1 MKCRLLAT
9 TFPGRAGSLIGGR
22 ELGTLWGVATH
33 RVTDATFRRR
43 RLACLALV
51 GAAVV
56 GGAVGIQADRPGADP
71 AATTRADAGPSLAR
85 PTMVAPSPPTTTAA
99 GPETITLAFAG
110 DILTHGPVNAAAR
123 GFGAGS
129 GAAYDYAPMFAP
141 LATILSGTDLP
152 LCHLEVPLAPTAE
165 QISGYPVFGAPGE
178 LIAGIASAGYRGCST
193 ASNHA
198 LDKGIAGV
206 QATLD
211 TFDRHR
217 LGHAGTART
226 ADEAATPRIYD
237 VRGAQVAHLSYSYGF
252 NGIQPPPDAP
262 WAANPIDAPRIV
274 ADAGQARAAG
284 ADLVVVSLHWGTEGQ
299 AAPDTQQQALA
310 PVLAA
315 SADIDLLV
323 GHHAHVVQPIQRIN
337 GKIVIFGLGNQL
349 SNQRSPAQL
358 DGLTAIATATRDATG
373 RYAVTAVEA
382 VPTWMDK
389 SGWRV
394 LPVTSTLADP
404 SAPAGLRQQLV
415 ASYQRTMA
423 TLTGAGPVE
432 GLTAAP
438 LPPG

>member
-1 MKCRLLAT
+1 
-9 TFPGRAGSLIGGR
+9 LIGR
-22 ELGTLWGVATH
+22 WELGTLWVVATH
-33 RVTDATFRRR
+33 RVADATFRRR
-43 RLACLALV
+43 RLACLALA
-51 GAAVV
+51 GAALV
-56 GGAVGIQADRPGADP
+56 GGAAGIQPDRPATDP
-71 AATTRADAGPSLAR
+71 IATTRPDAGPPPAP
-85 PTMVAPSPPTTTAA
+85 PTTAAPSPPITAA
-99 GPETITLAFAG
+99 GPETISLAFAG
-110 DILTHGPVNAAAR
+110 DILTHGPVNAAAAR
-123 GFGAGS
+123 FGAAS
-129 GAAYDYAPMFAP
+129 GTAYEYAPLFAP
-141 LATILSGTDLP
+141 LAAILSGTDLP
-152 LCHLEVPLAPTAE
+152 LCHLEVPLAPTPE

-178 LIAGIASAGYRGCST
+178 LIAGIRSAGYRGCST

-198 LDKGIAGV
+198 LDKGVAGI

-211 TFDRHR
+211 TFDRHG

-226 ADEAATPRIYD
+226 ADEAAIPRIYD

-252 NGIQPPPDAP
+252 NGIPPPPDAP

-274 ADAGQARAAG
+274 ADAAQARAAG
-284 ADLVVVSLHWGTEGQ
+284 ADLVVISLHWGTEGQ
-299 AAPDTQQQALA
+299 AAPDAQQQTLA
-310 PVLAA
+310 PMLTA

-337 GKIVIFGLGNQL
+337 GKFVIFGLGNQL

-373 RYAVTAVEA
+373 RYAVSAVEA

>member
-1 MKCRLLAT
+1 M
-9 TFPGRAGSLIGGR
+9 IGGR
-22 ELGTLWGVATH
+22 ELGTLWIVATH
-33 RVTDATFRRR
+33 RVSDATFRRR
-43 RLACLALV
+43 RLACLALA
-51 GAAVV
+51 GAAFV

-71 AATTRADAGPSLAR
+71 VATTRPDAGPSLAP
-85 PTMVAPSPPTTTAA
+85 PTTAAPSPPTTAA

-129 GAAYDYAPMFAP
+129 GAAYDYTPMFAP
-141 LATILSGTDLP
+141 LAAILSGTDLA
-152 LCHLEVPLAPTAE
+152 LCHLEVPLAPTPG
-165 QISGYPVFGAPGE
+165 QTSGYPVFGAPGE
-178 LIAGIASAGYRGCST
+178 LIAGIASAGYRGCSM

-198 LDKGIAGV
+198 LDKGVAGI

-211 TFDRHR
+211 TFDRYG
-217 LGHAGTART
+217 LGHTGTART
-226 ADEAATPRIYD
+226 ADEAATPRMYD

-252 NGIQPPPDAP
+252 NGIPPPPDAP

-274 ADAGQARAAG
+274 ADAAQARAAG

-299 AAPDTQQQALA
+299 AAPDAQQQALA
-310 PVLAA
+310 SVLAA
-315 SADIDLLV
+315 SPDIDLLV
-323 GHHAHVVQPIQRIN
+323 GHHAHVVQPVQRIN
-337 GKIVIFGLGNQL
+337 GKFVIFGLGNQL
-349 SNQRSPAQL
+349 SNQRSPTQL

-394 LPVTSTLADP
+394 LPVTATLADP
-404 SAPAGLRQQLV
+404 SAPAELRHELV

-423 TLTGAGPVE
+423 TLTGAGPVD

>member
-1 MKCRLLAT
+1 M
-9 TFPGRAGSLIGGR
+9 IGGR
-22 ELGTLWGVATH
+22 ELGTLWIVATH
-33 RVTDATFRRR
+33 RVSDATFRRR
-43 RLACLALV
+43 RLACLALA
-51 GAAVV
+51 GAAFV

-71 AATTRADAGPSLAR
+71 VATTRPDAGPSLA
-85 PTMVAPSPPTTTAA
+85 PPTTAAPAPPTTAA

-129 GAAYDYAPMFAP
+129 GAAYDYTPMFAP
-141 LATILSGTDLP
+141 LAAILSGTDLA
-152 LCHLEVPLAPTAE
+152 LCHLEVPLAPTPG
-165 QISGYPVFGAPGE
+165 QTSGYPVFGAPGE
-178 LIAGIASAGYRGCST
+178 LIAGIASAGYRGCSM

-198 LDKGIAGV
+198 LDKGVAGI

-211 TFDRHR
+211 TFDRYG
-217 LGHAGTART
+217 LGHTGTART
-226 ADEAATPRIYD
+226 ADEAATPRMYD

-252 NGIQPPPDAP
+252 NGIPPPPDAP

-274 ADAGQARAAG
+274 ADAAQARAAG

-299 AAPDTQQQALA
+299 AAPDAQQQALA
-310 PVLAA
+310 SVLAA
-315 SADIDLLV
+315 SPDIDLLV

-337 GKIVIFGLGNQL
+337 GKFVIFGLGNQL
-349 SNQRSPAQL
+349 SNQRSPTQL

-394 LPVTSTLADP
+394 LPVTATLADP
-404 SAPAGLRQQLV
+404 SAPAELRHELV

-423 TLTGAGPVE
+423 TLTGAGPVD

>member
-1 MKCRLLAT
+1 
-9 TFPGRAGSLIGGR
+9 LIGR
-22 ELGTLWGVATH
+22 WELGTLWVVTTH
-33 RVTDATFRRR
+33 RVADATFRRR
-43 RLACLALV
+43 RLACLALA
-51 GAAVV
+51 GAALV
-56 GGAVGIQADRPGADP
+56 GGAAGIQPDRPATDP
-71 AATTRADAGPSLAR
+71 IATTRPDAGPPPAP
-85 PTMVAPSPPTTTAA
+85 PTTAAPSPPITAA
-99 GPETITLAFAG
+99 GPETISLALAG
-110 DILTHGPVNAAAR
+110 DILTHGPVNAAAAR
-123 GFGAGS
+123 FGAAS
-129 GAAYDYAPMFAP
+129 GTAYEYAPLFAP
-141 LATILSGTDLP
+141 LAAILSGTDLP
-152 LCHLEVPLAPTAE
+152 LCHLEVPLAPT
-165 QISGYPVFGAPGE
+165 PE
-178 LIAGIASAGYRGCST
+178 LIAGIRSAGYRGCST

-198 LDKGIAGV
+198 LDKGVAGI

-211 TFDRHR
+211 TFDRHG

-226 ADEAATPRIYD
+226 ADEAAIPRIYD

-252 NGIQPPPDAP
+252 NGIPPPPDAP

-274 ADAGQARAAG
+274 ADAAQARAAG

-299 AAPDTQQQALA
+299 AAPDAQQQTLA
-310 PVLAA
+310 PMLTA

-337 GKIVIFGLGNQL
+337 GKFVIFGLGNQL

-404 SAPAGLRQQLV
+404 SAPAGLRQLLV

>member
-1 MKCRLLAT
+1 LI
-9 TFPGRAGSLIGGR
+9 GRWELGSL
-22 ELGTLWGVATH
+22 WVVATH
-33 RVTDATFRRR
+33 RVADATFRRR
-43 RLACLALV
+43 RLACLALA
-51 GAAVV
+51 GAALV
-56 GGAVGIQADRPGADP
+56 GGAAGIQADRPAADLV
-71 AATTRADAGPSLAR
+71 ATTRPDAGPSPAP
-85 PTMVAPSPPTTTAA
+85 PTTAAPSPPTTTA

-123 GFGAGS
+123 RFGAGS

-141 LATILSGTDLP
+141 LATILSDIDLP
-152 LCHLEVPLAPTAE
+152 LCHLEVPLAPTPE

-198 LDKGIAGV
+198 LDKGVAGI

-211 TFDRHR
+211 TFDRHG

-252 NGIQPPPDAP
+252 NGIPPPPDTP
-262 WAANPIDAPRIV
+262 WAANPIDVPRIV
-274 ADAGQARAAG
+274 ADAAQARAAG

-310 PVLAA
+310 SVLAA
-315 SADIDLLV
+315 SPDIDLLV

-389 SGWRV
+389 IGWRV
-394 LPVTSTLADP
+394 LPVTSTLAGP
-404 SAPAGLRQQLV
+404 SVPAELRQQLV

>member
-1 MKCRLLAT
+1 
-9 TFPGRAGSLIGGR
+9 LIGR
-22 ELGTLWGVATH
+22 WELGTLWVVATH
-33 RVTDATFRRR
+33 RVADATFRRR
-43 RLACLALV
+43 RLACLALA
-51 GAAVV
+51 GAALV
-56 GGAVGIQADRPGADP
+56 GGAAGIQPDRPATDP
-71 AATTRADAGPSLAR
+71 IATTRPDAGPSPAP
-85 PTMVAPSPPTTTAA
+85 PTTAAPSPPITAA
-99 GPETITLAFAG
+99 GPETISLALAG
-110 DILTHGPVNAAAR
+110 DILTHGPVNAAAAR
-123 GFGAGS
+123 FGAAS
-129 GAAYDYAPMFAP
+129 GTAYEYAPLFAP
-141 LATILSGTDLP
+141 LAAILSGTDLP
-152 LCHLEVPLAPTAE
+152 LCHLEVPLAPTPE

-178 LIAGIASAGYRGCST
+178 LIAGIRSAGYRGCST

-198 LDKGIAGV
+198 LDKGVAGI

-211 TFDRHR
+211 TFDRHG

-226 ADEAATPRIYD
+226 ADEAAIPRIYD

-252 NGIQPPPDAP
+252 NGIPPPPDAP

-274 ADAGQARAAG
+274 ADAAQARAAG

-299 AAPDTQQQALA
+299 AAPDAQQQTLA
-310 PVLAA
+310 PMLTA

-337 GKIVIFGLGNQL
+337 GKFVIFGLGNQL

-404 SAPAGLRQQLV
+404 SAPAGLRQLLV

>member
-1 MKCRLLAT
+1 
-9 TFPGRAGSLIGGR
+9 LIGR
-22 ELGTLWGVATH
+22 WELGTLWVVATH
-33 RVTDATFRRR
+33 RVPDATFRRR

-51 GAAVV
+51 GAALV
-56 GGAVGIQADRPGADP
+56 GGAVGIRADRPAADP
-71 AATTRADAGPSLAR
+71 VATTRPDAGPSLAP
-85 PTMVAPSPPTTTAA
+85 PTTAAPSPPTTAA

-110 DILTHGPVNAAAR
+110 DILTHGPVNAAAHR
-123 GFGAGS
+123 FGAGS
-129 GAAYDYAPMFAP
+129 GAAYEYAPMFAP

-152 LCHLEVPLAPTAE
+152 LCHLEVPLAPTPE

-178 LIAGIASAGYRGCST
+178 LIAGIESAGYRGCST

-198 LDKGIAGV
+198 LDKGVAGI

-211 TFDRHR
+211 TFDRHG

-226 ADEAATPRIYD
+226 ADEAATPQIYD

-252 NGIQPPPDAP
+252 NGIPPPPDAP

-274 ADAGQARAAG
+274 ADAAKARAAG

-299 AAPDTQQQALA
+299 ASPDAQQQALA
-310 PVLAA
+310 PMLAA
-315 SADIDLLV
+315 SVDIDLLV

-337 GKIVIFGLGNQL
+337 GKFVIFGLGNQL
-349 SNQRSPAQL
+349 SSQRSPAQL
-358 DGLTAIATATRDATG
+358 DGLTAIATATRDASG
-373 RYAVTAVEA
+373 RYAVTSVEA

-394 LPVTSTLADP
+394 LPVASTLADP
-404 SAPAGLRQQLV
+404 SAPAELRQELV

-423 TLTGAGPVE
+423 TLTGSGPVE

>member
-1 MKCRLLAT
+1 
-9 TFPGRAGSLIGGR
+9 LIGR
-22 ELGTLWGVATH
+22 WELGTLWVVATH
-33 RVTDATFRRR
+33 RVADATFRRR
-43 RLACLALV
+43 RLACLALA
-51 GAAVV
+51 GAALV
-56 GGAVGIQADRPGADP
+56 GGAAGIQPDRPATDP
-71 AATTRADAGPSLAR
+71 IATTRPDAGPPPAP
-85 PTMVAPSPPTTTAA
+85 PTTAAPSPPITAA
-99 GPETITLAFAG
+99 GPETISLALAG
-110 DILTHGPVNAAAR
+110 DILTHGPVNAAAAR
-123 GFGAGS
+123 FGAAS
-129 GAAYDYAPMFAP
+129 GTAYEYAPLFAP
-141 LATILSGTDLP
+141 LAAILSGTDLP
-152 LCHLEVPLAPTAE
+152 LCHLEVPLAPTPE

-178 LIAGIASAGYRGCST
+178 LIAGIRSAGYRGCST

-198 LDKGIAGV
+198 LDKGVAGI

-211 TFDRHR
+211 TFDRHG

-226 ADEAATPRIYD
+226 ADEAAIPRIYD

-252 NGIQPPPDAP
+252 NGIPPPPDAP

-274 ADAGQARAAG
+274 ADAAQARAAG

-299 AAPDTQQQALA
+299 AAPDAQQQTLA
-310 PVLAA
+310 PMLTA

-337 GKIVIFGLGNQL
+337 GKFVIFGLGNQL

-404 SAPAGLRQQLV
+404 SAPAGLRQLLV

>member
-1 MKCRLLAT
+1 M
-9 TFPGRAGSLIGGR
+9 IGGR
-22 ELGTLWGVATH
+22 ELGTLWVVATH
-33 RVTDATFRRR
+33 RVADATFRRR

-71 AATTRADAGPSLAR
+71 VATTRADAGPSLAP
-85 PTMVAPSPPTTTAA
+85 PTLAAPSPPTTAA

-129 GAAYDYAPMFAP
+129 GAAYEYAPMFAP
-141 LATILSGTDLP
+141 LAAILSGTDLP
-152 LCHLEVPLAPTAE
+152 LCHLEVPLAPTPE

-178 LIAGIASAGYRGCST
+178 LIAGITSAGYRGCST

-198 LDKGIAGV
+198 LDKGVAGI

-211 TFDRHR
+211 TFDRHG

-237 VRGAQVAHLSYSYGF
+237 VRGVHVAHLSYSYGF
-252 NGIQPPPDAP
+252 NGIPPPPDAP

-310 PVLAA
+310 PVLTA

-337 GKIVIFGLGNQL
+337 GKFVIFGLGNQL

-358 DGLTAIATATRDATG
+358 DGLTAIVTATRDSTG
-373 RYAVTAVEA
+373 RYAVSAVEA

-415 ASYQRTMA
+415 ESYQRTMA

-432 GLTAAP
+432 GLTTAP
-438 LPPG
+438 LPVG